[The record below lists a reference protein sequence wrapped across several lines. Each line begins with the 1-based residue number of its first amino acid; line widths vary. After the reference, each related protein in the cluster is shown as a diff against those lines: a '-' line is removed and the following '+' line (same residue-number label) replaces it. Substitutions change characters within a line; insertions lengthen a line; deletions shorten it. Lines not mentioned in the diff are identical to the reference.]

1 MFPYLK
7 KISDFISDCETV
19 RKEICLNK
27 AGDHEFVTLYKP
39 RRSDKH
45 FTCDRNCEKCK
56 NIPSV
61 VTWLIKNVSEAN
73 WGSDSGSGINTVAFL
88 DLAIHQLINSQNQ
101 IIAKKTHNHLNFT
114 LTIQKGIKQ

>member
-19 RKEICLNK
+19 RKEICVSK
-27 AGDHEFVTLYKP
+27 AGEHEFITLFKP
-39 RRSDKH
+39 RRSDTH
-45 FTCDRNCEKCK
+45 FSCERNCEKCK

-73 WGSDSGSGINTVAFL
+73 WGSDSGSGINTVAYSEIR
-88 DLAIHQLINSQNQ
+88 A
-101 IIAKKTHNHLNFT
+101 
-114 LTIQKGIKQ
+114 